1 VRADI
6 VGLPSENKYDG
17 HRTTTVVEL
26 RYPSYYSP
34 MSTVERQAGLPQPA
48 REEIRIEQVLAAL
61 GDPVRLL
68 YVRELARTP
77 AEGVPCGVI
86 PLPVTKSTRTHHLRI
101 LREAGVISMRAEGT
115 RRIACLRRDDLDA
128 LYPGLLDGIL
138 GAPH

>member
-1 VRADI
+1 M
-6 VGLPSENKYDG
+6 SS
-17 HRTTTVVEL
+17 VEQ
-26 RYPSYYSP
+26 
-34 MSTVERQAGLPQPA
+34 QAELPQPA

-68 YVRELARTP
+68 FVRQLANAP
-77 AEGVPCGVI
+77 VVGVACGVI

-115 RRIACLRRDDLDA
+115 RRMAVLRRDDLDA

>member
-1 VRADI
+1 M
-6 VGLPSENKYDG
+6 P
-17 HRTTTVVEL
+17 TVAQ
-26 RYPSYYSP
+26 
-34 MSTVERQAGLPQPA
+34 QAELPQPA
-48 REEIRIEQVLAAL
+48 REEFRIEQVLAAL

-68 YVRELARTP
+68 YVRQLANQTD
-77 AEGVPCGVI
+77 GVACGAI

-128 LYPGLLDGIL
+128 LYPGLLDGVL

>member
-1 VRADI
+1 M
-6 VGLPSENKYDG
+6 SS
-17 HRTTTVVEL
+17 VEQ
-26 RYPSYYSP
+26 
-34 MSTVERQAGLPQPA
+34 QAELPQPA

-68 YVRELARTP
+68 FVRQLATAP
-77 AEGVPCGVI
+77 AVGVACGVI

-115 RRIACLRRDDLDA
+115 RRMAVLRRDDLDA

>member
-1 VRADI
+1 M
-6 VGLPSENKYDG
+6 GLPSEDEYDG
-17 HRTTTVVEL
+17 YRTTTLVEL
-26 RYPSYYSP
+26 RYPSYYSS
-34 MSTVERQAGLPQPA
+34 MRTVERQAELTHPA

-68 YVRELARTP
+68 YVRELAKTP
-77 AEGVPCGVI
+77 TEGVACGVI